1 MATIESITAGKLLL
15 EFLRN
20 YNDEPFGEQALV
32 ITKQLLDIAFPEKSQ
47 LDKLDLTELE
57 SLLAEAEI
65 ESKVRKTPF
74 FNSLIKFVQSN
85 PPSTIRNKQPSLLQ
99 KELIQLIE
107 SDKEFPSFEISRATY
122 DLSGNPES
130 ASFARTQLEGAL
142 ISTTASLFCF
152 LLIEEEGKSGKF
164 FHDLDHNIH
173 VIAKQMHRVTTL
185 IRFLKELNQYSW
197 NYTPIIG
204 CLPSLEE
211 LKTKDICKYLED
223 NFQTYLEKF
232 QEKILNNFQKNYKE
246 HILMMI
252 DSSYEEMTKNRDK
265 LPIDTDE
272 ETLPNLQKLKLKTIN
287 ELQKIEQKLKNGKN
301 ISSKEFESIK
311 NSFLKNCEK
320 IERSI
325 EKELSNFNSL
335 VVSKI
340 NEEPKW
346 LKYHKKGENWELHSS
361 EEIIKLLDSKL
372 KILNAFSIEK
382 KTKEIKQA
390 ISIFEQLG
398 GIHFAMENIIAHDF
412 YERLPSRLQK
422 TIESPAKLVKNKE
435 VKYLQEIRYNEGL
448 EAVQAYLI
456 PYSEKIISNLLTIG
470 LEHIK
475 SFYIL
480 ESPQISIDEENI
492 RYPKYLDLLDLPRDF
507 LGNKPP
513 ETFFESEDFTFRV
526 RESSF
531 NIGFNLN
538 TFVGKGND
546 LFSLLV
552 SSASFENA
560 EIYKKATKILG
571 KFTGYVY
578 STALGNMRVCPPSL
592 KAVDDLFL

>member
-1 MATIESITAGKLLL
+1 MATIESITAGKLLH

-32 ITKQLLDIAFPEKSQ
+32 ITKQLLDIAFPEKLQ
-47 LDKLDLTELE
+47 FDKLDLTELE
-57 SLLAEAEI
+57 SLLTEAEV
-65 ESKVRKTPF
+65 ESKVRKTAF
-74 FNSLIKFVQSN
+74 FNSLVKFVHSN
-85 PPSTIRNKQPSLLQ
+85 PPPTIRNKQPSLLQ
-99 KELIQLIE
+99 KELVQLME

-152 LLIEEEGKSGKF
+152 LLIEEQGKSGKF
-164 FHDLDHNIH
+164 FHDLNHNIH
-173 VIAKQMHRVTTL
+173 LIAEQLQRAYIL

-197 NYTPIIG
+197 NYTPISG

-211 LKTKDICKYLED
+211 LKTKNICKYLED

-232 QEKILNNFQKNYKE
+232 QEKVSNNFQKKYKE
-246 HILMMI
+246 HILKMI

-265 LPIDTDE
+265 FPLDTEE
-272 ETLPNLQKLKLKTIN
+272 ETLSNLQKVKLKTIN
-287 ELQKIEQKLKNGKN
+287 ELVKIEQRLKNGKN
-301 ISSKEFESIK
+301 ISSKEFESLK

-325 EKELSNFNSL
+325 EKELSNFSSL
-335 VVSKI
+335 IENKF

-346 LKYHKKGENWELHSS
+346 FKYHKKSNSWELHSS
-361 EEIIKLLDSKL
+361 EEIMKLLDSKL
-372 KILNAFSIEK
+372 TIQNAFSK
-382 KTKEIKQA
+382 DKRTKELKQA

-398 GIHFAMENIIAHDF
+398 GIHFAMANIIAHDF

-456 PYSEKIISNLLTIG
+456 PYSEKVISNLLNIG
-470 LEHIK
+470 LELIK
-475 SFYIL
+475 SYYIL

-531 NIGFNLN
+531 NIGLNLN
-538 TFVGKGND
+538 NFTGKGND

-552 SSASFENA
+552 SSASLENA

-578 STALGNMRVCPPSL
+578 STALGNMRVCPPAL